1 LIIYSVRIR
10 IEYRT
15 KIKIISVSSV
25 ETGVLRQKPLQAK
38 LIADYFS
45 LSQSIYLQGLQR
57 LLTSGNAYWR
67 GRLSTVDLLIKVAC
81 FVKSR

>member
-1 LIIYSVRIR
+1 MIIYSVRIR
-10 IEYRT
+10 KEYRT

-25 ETGVLRQKPLQAK
+25 ETGVLRQKQLQAK
-38 LIADYFS
+38 LIAEYFI
-45 LSQSIYLQGLQR
+45 LSQSIYLQGLQG
-57 LLTSGNAYWR
+57 LLTSGNANWR